1 MSEPMDFRPKYD
13 VKSYDWSKGI
23 DTLEGYES
31 PIVVSFEQIA
41 NEIRE
46 RQEDAVVAT
55 ISERMAVDIDKNELT
70 KALAY
75 DRDQY
80 SKGFSNGYEKA
91 LADVRLQLSQVVGIL
106 NDILNQNEED
116 GGAGHDGSYQP

>member
-13 VKSYDWSKGI
+13 AKSYDWSKGI
-23 DTLEGYES
+23 NTLEGYES
-31 PIVVSFEQIA
+31 PVTLYVQQIA
-41 NEIRE
+41 QEIAEQRDNEI
-46 RQEDAVVAT
+46 VAKIT
-55 ISERMAVDIDKNELT
+55 EATGINIDKNELT

-80 SKGFSNGYEKA
+80 SKGFSDGYEKA

-116 GGAGHDGSYQP
+116 GGAE